1 MKKQA
6 CHKRVTSVSQRVT
19 VEKQEIWIAA
29 DPSPLPRTRQGS
41 VWDSQGTPGGR
52 RAEKPPPQEWQQRP
66 EPARPGG
73 RPPSSRSPL
82 RRCGCRSCWRR
93 ARRLPGKEFCT
104 RRACRGRPYL
114 HAQHVSVVGPWW
126 WRGRQGAPRMCFARN
141 AHVTPSP
148 LAAFRTAGQRGVGV
162 TEEGEFSPQSI
173 LHVTPTLRPRYAARY
188 ACTLRHKFTTSLVK
202 EKDIFGFPFLK
213 KNFFT

>member
-1 MKKQA
+1 MTRCDTPFPWTSKERKKELLKRGVSQRVTVKKQA
-6 CHKRVTSVSQRVT
+6 CHKRVTSMSQRVA

-82 RRCGCRSCWRR
+82 RRSGCRSWWHRPPHASAGRSPRLRGASRVRPLR
-93 ARRLPGKEFCT
+93 ALTFPFSDFFAFSEGRGLPGLEASKEEW
-104 RRACRGRPYL
+104 GQKP
-114 HAQHVSVVGPWW
+114 P
-126 WRGRQGAPRMCFARN
+126 
-141 AHVTPSP
+141 TP
-148 LAAFRTAGQRGVGV
+148 
-162 TEEGEFSPQSI
+162 
-173 LHVTPTLRPRYAARY
+173 
-188 ACTLRHKFTTSLVK
+188 FT
-202 EKDIFGFPFLK
+202 
-213 KNFFT
+213 